1 MSKIN
6 RVNEQESYNV
16 TVDWLKTFAQSMENH
31 IPPMVRGHKEKFA
44 TIEEKMN
51 DLRDRIGFSELKKI
65 TEDQSQSLVAEAAK
79 KVKKTNKK
87 SKNQNEI
94 KGLVAFIEDVIQKNP
109 HFSYLEIVAKCR
121 ENDSLDFDS
130 IRVNDKRL
138 KEVIEKKLNPRKK
151 ESPKYIHPEPDNNPD
166 PLDEI
171 ASYFR
176 SSIT

>member
-6 RVNEQESYNV
+6 RVNEQESYNT
-16 TVDWLKTFAQSMENH
+16 TVDWLKIFAQSMENH
-31 IPPMVRGHKEKFA
+31 VPPMVRGYKEKFA

-51 DLRDRIGFSELKKI
+51 DLRDRIGFSEIKKI
-65 TEDQSQSLVAEAAK
+65 TEDQSKSLIVESSK
-79 KVKKTNKK
+79 KNKNKK
-87 SKNQNEI
+87 EI
-94 KGLVAFIEDVIQKNP
+94 KGLVAFINDVIRKNP
-109 HFSYLEIVAKCR
+109 HFSYLEVISKCR
-121 ENDSLDFDS
+121 ENDSLNFNS
-130 IRVNDKRL
+130 IRVNDKKL
-138 KEVIEKKLNPRKK
+138 KKIIEKKLTPTKS

>member
-6 RVNEQESYNV
+6 RINEQESYNT

-31 IPPMVRGHKEKFA
+31 VPPMVRAQKEKFA

-51 DLRDRIGFSELKKI
+51 DLRDRVGFSELKKI
-65 TEDQSQSLVAEAAK
+65 TEDQSQSLVVEAAK
-79 KVKKTNKK
+79 KNKRKKP
-87 SKNQNEI
+87 SKGKDEV
-94 KGLVAFIEDVIQKNP
+94 KGLISFIEDVIQKNP
-109 HFSYLEIVAKCR
+109 HFSYLEIIAKCR
-121 ENDSLDFDS
+121 ENDSLNFDS
-130 IRVNDKRL
+130 IRVNDKKL
-138 KEVIEKKLNPRKK
+138 KEVIEKKLSPKKK